1 MEKEEQQLL
10 TPLSESSSKEVL
22 GGFAPPTP
30 EQLEQFNPL
39 ERLIICW

>member
-22 GGFAPPTP
+22 GGRTPPTP
-30 EQLEQFNPL
+30 EQLELFNPV
-39 ERLIICW
+39 EREIVYW